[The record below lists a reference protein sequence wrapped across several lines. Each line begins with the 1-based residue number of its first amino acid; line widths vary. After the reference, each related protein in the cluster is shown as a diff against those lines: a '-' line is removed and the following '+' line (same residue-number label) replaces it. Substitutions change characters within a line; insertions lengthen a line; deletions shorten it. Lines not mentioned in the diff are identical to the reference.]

1 MNSVPNVISLKS
13 ANLEQLKQNQNQN
26 VYANQTPMSM
36 MQYDTFSPSF
46 KAKGNISNFKKA
58 MLPKIVGLEM
68 FFDNIMQGAKNVVS
82 PKIAPVMLGGLA
94 VVTPSIMTSCKKGDL
109 WGPDDSTVIVDE
121 GDVTVNVNTEVNLY
135 LNQNIT
141 ITYEQSDITA
151 LMQALQEQNEAMW
164 NQVISHLVEI
174 NGNLQVLP
182 QIIALLVQ
190 KGAQLDEIITIMGEG
205 FQQIAGDNEELK
217 AILNAIQVVVAH
229 GNNLSA
235 QGNQMLASLIMVV
248 SQLAHDQNIANNT
261 IIQQLGG
268 LDAVIALLQQAVQG
282 INTSN
287 ENDNIFYNM
296 FFLML
301 QDALSKLDQ
310 LNGGQQQLIEAV
322 LTVGQAIL
330 NKISEMDDNLKQYAL
345 AYLNMGQ
352 NILDKIDQVSAEG
365 QALLLEL
372 SNKLQ
377 YIMDHFDEY
386 TEEQKQYYIQMIN
399 EVSQMRIECQV
410 AFAQIINSLQNPS
423 PEVLAALAEL
433 IAKADTIIANQNNQS
448 VQLDEVI
455 QNQQTQIQELF
466 AIYNKIVE
474 GNVTMQEIRDLL
486 QEIKDNPG
494 QCPQV
499 DLSFVETLLQQILAR
514 ENANGDILN
523 NVNNNAE
530 LIASLLQ
537 VLNAKADAIQNSVNA
552 LSVQEHQDLM
562 AILDAIQN
570 INIPECGCDCGRII
584 QLIVVIIQQL
594 EEGGFNHEGIEDD
607 FGDILG

>member
-1 MNSVPNVISLKS
+1 MNSVPSVISLKS

-68 FFDNIMQGAKNVVS
+68 FFGNVMQGAKNVVS
-82 PKIAPVMLGGLA
+82 PEIAPVMLGGLA
-94 VVTPSIMTSCKKGDL
+94 VLAPATMTSCKKSL
-109 WGPDDSTVIVDE
+109 IEPESPTVIVNE
-121 GDVTVNVNTEVNLY
+121 GGVTVNVNTEVNLY

-141 ITYEQSDITA
+141 ITYDQSDIA
-151 LMQALQEQNEAMW
+151 SLLLAIQQQNIEMW
-164 NQVISHLVEI
+164 NEVISHLVEI

-190 KGAQLDEIITIMGEG
+190 QGAQLNDIITIMDEG

-217 AILNAIQVVVAH
+217 AILYAIQEAVTN

-235 QGNQMLASLIMVV
+235 QGNQMLASLIMIV

-282 INTSN
+282 INSMN
-287 ENDNIFYNM
+287 ENQQEAFTA
-296 FFLML
+296 FFATL
-301 QDALSKLDQ
+301 QSILNKLDQ
-310 LNGGQQQLIEAV
+310 MDENQQQAASAL
-322 LTVGQAIL
+322 LNMGQAIL
-330 NKISEMDDNLKQYAL
+330 DKLGQMDETQQQAFNVFISLWQD
-345 AYLNMGQ
+345 
-352 NILDKIDQVSAEG
+352 ILDKLDNMDASQQQYFTEM
-365 QALLLEL
+365 L
-372 SNKLQ
+372 NK
-377 YIMDHFDEY
+377 
-386 TEEQKQYYIQMIN
+386 
-399 EVSQMRIECQV
+399 VSQMDINCQE
-410 AFAQIINSLQNPS
+410 AFIQIINGIGQSS
-423 PEVLAALAEL
+423 SDVLAAFATLFNKL
-433 IAKADTIIANQNNQS
+433 DTIIANQNDQN

-466 AIYNKIVE
+466 AIYNKIEE
-474 GNVTMQEIRDLL
+474 GNVTMQEIKTVL
-486 QEIKDNPG
+486 ENMSTG
-494 QCPQV
+494 QYPQV
-499 DLSFVETLLQQILAR
+499 DLALIESLLQQILAKQD
-514 ENANGDILN
+514 AILN
-523 NVNNNAE
+523 NNNENAT

-584 QLIVVIIQQL
+584 ELIVVIIQQL

>member
-1 MNSVPNVISLKS
+1 MNSVPSVISLKS

-68 FFDNIMQGAKNVVS
+68 FFDNIMQGAKNVVN

-94 VVTPSIMTSCKKGDL
+94 VLAPATMTSCKKGDL
-109 WGPDDSTVIVDE
+109 WGPDDPTVIVDE
-121 GDVTVNVNTEVNLY
+121 GNVTVNVNTEVNIY
-135 LNQNIT
+135 LDQNIT
-141 ITYEQSDITA
+141 ITYDQSDIA
-151 LMQALQEQNEAMW
+151 SLLLAIQQQNIEMW
-164 NQVISHLVEI
+164 NEVISHLVEI

-190 KGAQLDEIITIMGEG
+190 QGAQLDEIITIMGAG

-217 AILNAIQVVVAH
+217 DILLKIQVAVDQ

-235 QGNQMLASLIMVV
+235 QGNQMLASLIMLV
-248 SQLAHDQNIANNT
+248 SQLAADQNLANNT

-268 LDAVIALLQQAVQG
+268 LEHIIELMQQAVND
-282 INTSN
+282 ITTMN
-287 ENDNIFYNM
+287 ENQQVAYTA
-296 FFLML
+296 FFATL
-301 QDALSKLDQ
+301 QSILNKLDQ
-310 LNGGQQQLIEAV
+310 MDENQQQAASAL
-322 LTVGQAIL
+322 LNMGQAIL
-330 NKISEMDDNLKQYAL
+330 DKLGQMDETQQQAFNVFISLWQD
-345 AYLNMGQ
+345 
-352 NILDKIDQVSAEG
+352 ILDKLDNMDASQQQYFTEM
-365 QALLLEL
+365 L
-372 SNKLQ
+372 NK
-377 YIMDHFDEY
+377 
-386 TEEQKQYYIQMIN
+386 
-399 EVSQMRIECQV
+399 VSQMDINCQE
-410 AFAQIINSLQNPS
+410 AFIQIINGIGQSS
-423 PEVLAALAEL
+423 SDVLAAFATLFNKL
-433 IAKADTIIANQNNQS
+433 DTIIANQNDQS
-448 VQLDEVI
+448 VQLGEVI

-466 AIYNKIVE
+466 AIYNKIEE
-474 GNVTMQEIRDLL
+474 GNVTMQEIKTVL
-486 QEIKDNPG
+486 ENMSTG
-494 QCPQV
+494 QYPQV
-499 DLSFVETLLQQILAR
+499 DLALIESLLQQILAR

-584 QLIVVIIQQL
+584 ELIVVIIQQL